1 MNIDDAEQLK
11 RLIVDPMIA
20 AVKVEMQGHVDQMVS
35 VVKDMKTHVDDHDER
50 LNTLEKNQK
59 KGMVGWGVLT
69 LAVGTGVTLAWNYIR
84 SKIHFS

>member
-20 AVKVEMQGHVDQMVS
+20 AVKTEMQGHVDQMVEA
-35 VVKDMKTHVDDHDER
+35 VKGLKTNVDNHDDR
-50 LNTLEKNQK
+50 LNALEKNQK

-69 LAVGTGVTLAWNYIR
+69 LAVGTGVTMAWNYI
-84 SKIHFS
+84 KAKVHIG